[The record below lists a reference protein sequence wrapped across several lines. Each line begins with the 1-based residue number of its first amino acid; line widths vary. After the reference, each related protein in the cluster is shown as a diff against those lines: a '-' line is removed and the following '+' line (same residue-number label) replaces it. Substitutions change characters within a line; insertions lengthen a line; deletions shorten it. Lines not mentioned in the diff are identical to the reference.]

1 MAAKNQTVLVIA
13 NATAL
18 GCLVQV
24 YARATVRG
32 EGISLLCI
40 CMHSLC
46 GVNEVFIKNA
56 ARICNYHFRFVQ
68 KYQLFNLLGAILRL
82 EVEFFCF
89 SVGYYYVRECLRHY
103 FIEICII

>member
-1 MAAKNQTVLVIA
+1 MWLQKIKLLVIA

-24 YARATVRG
+24 YARATVKG
-32 EGISLLCI
+32 EGISLCI

-56 ARICNYHFRFVQ
+56 ARICNFHFGFVKKYH
-68 KYQLFNLLGAILRL
+68 LFNLLGAILRP
-82 EVEFFCF
+82 EVGCF
-89 SVGYYYVRECLRHY
+89 AFLWV
-103 FIEICII
+103 IIMSENV